1 MKMKTTTML
10 HFTLSG
16 MDKLEE
22 TDNTKCGQVRCKTND
37 PWKFVI
43 ENVKLD
49 APDQLPLKTF
59 I

>member
-22 TDNTKCGQVRCKTND
+22 TDNTKCGWVRRKTNE
-37 PWKFVI
+37 PWKYC
-43 ENVKLD
+43 
-49 APDQLPLKTF
+49 
-59 I
+59 